1 MKKFLAPFFSLMLLA
16 ACNNSNEAETK
27 SERLALNESVSA
39 AFHDFVVKDL
49 NGEEYAFSQLKGK
62 RVLVVNTASK
72 CGYTPQY
79 EGLQKLYK
87 QYGNEQFVVI
97 GFPCNQFM
105 NQEPGSNEEIASFCQ
120 KNYGV
125 DFPMMDK
132 IDVKGS
138 EQHPLYTWLTS
149 KEQNGVDDA
158 RVSWNFNKFLI
169 DEKGNW
175 IAHYGSRTEPMD
187 EEIVAFAKGS

>member
-16 ACNNSNEAETK
+16 ACNNSNEAESKT
-27 SERLALNESVSA
+27 ERLALNESTSV

-87 QYGNEQFVVI
+87 QYGNEQFVVV

-169 DEKGNW
+169 DEEGNW
-175 IAHYGSRTEPMD
+175 VAHYGSRTEPMD